1 MEYIVG
7 IVIGLIVGFGI
18 GKVSERKHAE
28 EFLSKKYRMRNA
40 CIRIKERE

>member
-1 MEYIVG
+1 MEYIIG
-7 IVIGLIVGFGI
+7 SIIGLVIGFVI

-28 EFLSKKYRMRNA
+28 EYLTKKYRMRNA

>member
-1 MEYIVG
+1 MEYLVG

-28 EFLSKKYRMRNA
+28 EYLSKKYRMRNA